1 MHSKGTVGY
10 ARVGLL
16 KTITA
21 AYWWL
26 IVNERGIMGVVVF
39 TSSTAD
45 GKQSDRNRA
54 EIMFM
59 DEVMCY

>member
-21 AYWWL
+21 AYWWWKAIL
-26 IVNERGIMGVVVF
+26 HSWWKAIRQK
-39 TSSTAD
+39 SS
-45 GKQSDRNRA
+45 RNH
-54 EIMFM
+54 
-59 DEVMCY
+59 VHGWGNVLLT